1 MNKILRYIKK
11 QDKFQMTV
19 FVLGLVLVGYAFI
32 YSGSISPKITERD
45 RDQALAFFKFNIL
58 THDGMNLGE
67 TVSTFSGQN
76 EKWSGAVDTQMKRF
90 LWGNPYVRKLPSVPY
105 VFAYKLEYPT
115 GEYAWIVWYDDGTT
129 EPRVG
134 DDVTVVIPVDDPLA
148 DMLLS
153 ERFLLSSET
162 DPLIRG
168 YLVEGGVAKIL
179 ITKDPVFVYPQR

>member
-1 MNKILRYIKK
+1 MNKIAKYIKK

-32 YSGSISPKITERD
+32 YSGSINPKITERD

-67 TVSTFSGQN
+67 TTPTFSGKN
-76 EKWSGAVDTQMKRF
+76 ENWSMAVDTQMKRF
-90 LWGNPYVRKLPSVPY
+90 LWGNPFVHKLPSVPY
-105 VFAYKLEYPT
+105 VFAYRLEYQN
-115 GEYAWIVWYDDGTT
+115 GNYAWVVWYDDGTT

-134 DDVTVVIPVDDPLA
+134 DDVTVVIPVDDPMV

-153 ERFLLSSET
+153 ERFLLASET
-162 DPLIRG
+162 EPLIRG

-179 ITKDPVFVYPQR
+179 ITKDPVFVYPQP